1 MELQHKP
8 RLGILA
14 LMLEGYEPLFPGI
27 MASQHKYVE
36 DVIAS
41 LSGTADFVFPR
52 IAASREAI
60 EALTAQYNAEGLD
73 GILILMLSYSQGQYL
88 VHAMQRN
95 TLPLAL
101 ALVQPDETVGDDFE
115 EWELTVNQGIHGSQ
129 DNANCLMRAGIPCA
143 FFAGSRKNGELA
155 AFAAD
160 FGAAAHT
167 ACALRRMK
175 IGIIGKLAG
184 MGDVITDDMAVYRKL
199 GPEFVYDSIGA
210 VQRACAGVTPE
221 DISARAALTGESPE
235 ALRAVADEKV
245 DFYPEAFA
253 RRQEELM
260 GDIGHSLAPAF
271 ADTEDGAPTHS
282 YRAAQHSFA
291 APLGGLGA
299 FRIGEDGRLYFAG
312 KSEHYQIPLGHDF
325 PGYSLIENAKR
336 LGIPNATHN
345 NTRGFITRTLERRL
359 IAAANGLQPTDP
371 ALDRI
376 LSQKEPGVLNTVI
389 NLETGSLAVEAA
401 LKMMLSRFYTIDGAP
416 AQYAG
421 RVPVFVV
428 MADNAG
434 GVTGNYHGTTVL
446 AQTLR
451 GLWPDFYTA
460 AQKNEL
466 YKVVSVPINDS
477 GAFAETMRRWNE
489 GKYKT
494 AGFCHEIVLM
504 NYGGIRLSEE
514 YLQAAYK
521 VCRATDTPVLC
532 DEIQSCAWYDGL
544 FLFRKYGLTPDFVSV
559 GKGFPGGVY
568 PASKILTSA
577 AFDSLSQFGALVT
590 NGQEELASLAYLV
603 TMEFIGANGAH
614 IEAAGRYYHE
624 QVRALAQKYP
634 QVCTGVEGDAHM
646 TALCFDSVD
655 DAVDFCTR
663 MNRDRCV
670 DISAQTYKPNC
681 PPVALTKLPL
691 ITTETMA
698 GRLVALFD
706 SALAETA
713 AQKGAAL

>member
-1 MELQHKP
+1 MRRSIFIP
-8 RLGILA
+8 RL
-14 LMLEGYEPLFPGI
+14 
-27 MASQHKYVE
+27 
-36 DVIAS
+36 
-41 LSGTADFVFPR
+41 
-52 IAASREAI
+52 
-60 EALTAQYNAEGLD
+60 
-73 GILILMLSYSQGQYL
+73 
-88 VHAMQRN
+88 
-95 TLPLAL
+95 LP
-101 ALVQPDETVGDDFE
+101 
-115 EWELTVNQGIHGSQ
+115 
-129 DNANCLMRAGIPCA
+129 
-143 FFAGSRKNGELA
+143 
-155 AFAAD
+155 
-160 FGAAAHT
+160 
-167 ACALRRMK
+167 
-175 IGIIGKLAG
+175 
-184 MGDVITDDMAVYRKL
+184 
-199 GPEFVYDSIGA
+199 
-210 VQRACAGVTPE
+210 
-221 DISARAALTGESPE
+221 
-235 ALRAVADEKV
+235 
-245 DFYPEAFA
+245 
-253 RRQEELM
+253 
-260 GDIGHSLAPAF
+260 
-271 ADTEDGAPTHS
+271 
-282 YRAAQHSFA
+282 
-291 APLGGLGA
+291 
-299 FRIGEDGRLYFAG
+299 
-312 KSEHYQIPLGHDF
+312 
-325 PGYSLIENAKR
+325 
-336 LGIPNATHN
+336 
-345 NTRGFITRTLERRL
+345 
-359 IAAANGLQPTDP
+359 AANGLQPTDP

>member
-1 MELQHKP
+1 MIQNIRRSLTDL
-8 RLGILA
+8 LGA
-14 LMLEGYEPLFPGI
+14 EY
-27 MASQHKYVE
+27 
-36 DVIAS
+36 
-41 LSGTADFVFPR
+41 TA
-52 IAASREAI
+52 
-60 EALTAQYNAEGLD
+60 
-73 GILILMLSYSQGQYL
+73 
-88 VHAMQRN
+88 
-95 TLPLAL
+95 
-101 ALVQPDETVGDDFE
+101 
-115 EWELTVNQGIHGSQ
+115 
-129 DNANCLMRAGIPCA
+129 
-143 FFAGSRKNGELA
+143 
-155 AFAAD
+155 
-160 FGAAAHT
+160 
-167 ACALRRMK
+167 
-175 IGIIGKLAG
+175 
-184 MGDVITDDMAVYRKL
+184 AVCR
-199 GPEFVYDSIGA
+199 
-210 VQRACAGVTPE
+210 
-221 DISARAALTGESPE
+221 ARAALTGESPE

-460 AQKNEL
+460 AQKNAL